1 MRVTV
6 TAQGCDIPDELRE
19 RARDVVERLA
29 KYAHRPQGARVVF
42 MQNGLARHAELRL
55 EAARN
60 ELFKASAD
68 GPDFRTALDRA
79 RAKLRRQLDGAQR
92 ENARARKR
100 A

>member
-6 TAQGCDIPDELRE
+6 TAQGCEIPDELRE
-19 RARDVVERLA
+19 RAREVMDRLA
-29 KYAHRPQGARVVF
+29 KYAHRPHSARVIF
-42 MQNGLARHAELRL
+42 MQNGIARHAEVRL

-60 ELFKASAD
+60 ELFKASGD

-79 RAKLRRQLDGAQR
+79 RAKVRRQLDSAQR
-92 ENARARKR
+92 EASRARKR